1 MIRGRSEKMNENLE
15 NQIKEELDEINQKNL
30 TRKIDN
36 LRFVTSTKAIDENGK
51 EYLVYGSNN
60 YLGLTHH
67 PDVIK
72 SSRDASVHGTGSTGS
87 RLTTG
92 ATFEAHELE
101 RNISSFKG
109 TESTL
114 VFTTGYMANL
124 GVIYALCK
132 KGDVIFSDKL
142 NHASII
148 DGIKISKADVR
159 IYKHKDTDDLE
170 RLIQEAIE
178 ENKTKNSTNHTQITP
193 NEENK
198 TKNSIKHTQITSNE
212 ENKSENENS
221 KNKEPNFFIIT
232 DGVFSMDGDIAPL
245 GELAEIAEKY
255 NCCLIIDDA
264 HATGVIGKTGKGTI
278 EYYKDK
284 TGIDYAPCVDLQI
297 GTLSKALASE
307 GGYVTGRK
315 IYIDYLINKSRPFI
329 FSTALPPAALASANT
344 ALNLL
349 MENHEE
355 YLSALRRNTA
365 RMRELLSDGGLNVV
379 EGETPIIPIIIG
391 PARLA
396 SEFAQKLEEEGILVS
411 AIRPPSVPAGESRL
425 RLTIIATHTIEEIER
440 TADIIIRVWDEL
452 K

>member
-1 MIRGRSEKMNENLE
+1 MNKNLE
-15 NQIKEELDEINQKNL
+15 NQIKEELEEINQKNL

-36 LRFVTSTKAIDENGK
+36 LRFVTSTRAIDENGK
-51 EYLVYGSNN
+51 EYLVYGTNN

-72 SSRDASVHGTGSTGS
+72 SAQSASINGTGSTGS

-92 ATFEAHELE
+92 ATFEANELE
-101 RNISSFKG
+101 RNITSFKG

-114 VFTTGYMANL
+114 LFNTGYMTNL
-124 GVIYALCK
+124 GVIYTLCK
-132 KGDVIFSDKL
+132 KGDVIFSDRL

-148 DGIKISKADVR
+148 DGIKISKADVK

-170 RLIQEAIE
+170 RLIQEAVE
-178 ENKTKNSTNHTQITP
+178 ENKTKNLTNNTQNNT

-198 TKNSIKHTQITSNE
+198 T
-212 ENKSENENS
+212 ENENS
-221 KNKEPNFFIIT
+221 LNKEPNFFIIT

-245 GELAEIAEKY
+245 PELTEIAEKY

-264 HATGVIGKTGKGTI
+264 HATGVIGKTGKGTV

-284 TGIDYAPCVDLQI
+284 TGTDLTPYVDLQI

-307 GGYVTGRK
+307 GGYVTGKK

-329 FSTALPPAALASANT
+329 FSTALSPATLDSANT

-349 MENHEE
+349 RENHEE
-355 YLSALRRNTA
+355 YLSALRRNTR
-365 RMRELLSDGGLNVV
+365 RMRELLSAGGLNVV

-391 PARLA
+391 PAKLA
-396 SEFAQKLEEEGILVS
+396 SEFAKKLEEEGILVS
-411 AIRPPSVPAGESRL
+411 AIRPPSVPTGESRL
-425 RLTIIATHTIEEIER
+425 RLTIIATHTIEEIEN
-440 TADIIIRVWDEL
+440 TADILIRIWKEL
-452 K
+452 IAEK